1 MTPHL
6 SVQTANPEFATFLF
20 AAIGEEANGMTLS
33 VLSGLSRL
41 NLDPW
46 EEAARLSQLP
56 KPGAAESLGRCIAR
70 LPRGAWQVS
79 DVASIAGRLV
89 ELLPRHQPGGT
100 QQPVSEPRPGDRFPA
115 KAVLWPI
122 AAILAAVLMFGLP
135 ARLERLL
142 TGDSGTNAPVHAPLI
157 RP

>member
-6 SVQTANPEFATFLF
+6 SVQTANPVFETFLF
-20 AAIGEEANGMTLS
+20 AAIGEEANGMMLS

-56 KPGAAESLGRCIAR
+56 KRGAAESLGRCIAR

-79 DVASIAGRLV
+79 DVASIAVRLV

-100 QQPVSEPRPGDRFPA
+100 QPVSEPRPVIRSKP
-115 KAVLWPI
+115 VLWLI

-135 ARLERLL
+135 ARVERLL
-142 TGDSGTNAPVHAPLI
+142 SGDSGTNAPVHAPST